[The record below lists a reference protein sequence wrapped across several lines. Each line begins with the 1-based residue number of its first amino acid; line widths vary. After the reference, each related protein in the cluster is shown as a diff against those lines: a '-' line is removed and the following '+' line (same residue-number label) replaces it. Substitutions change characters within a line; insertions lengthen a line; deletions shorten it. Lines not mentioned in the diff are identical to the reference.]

1 MARFAVSFSQ
11 GNSCGMPWEYNQ
23 KVNNNNNNNNNK
35 ENKNKLLAET
45 IIWMFADKDLLF
57 KRLKDITFFYI
68 YFVQIIFFE
77 KNLYMYLTVVKT
89 VFRHVMK

>member
-23 KVNNNNNNNNNK
+23 KVNNNK

-77 KNLYMYLTVVKT
+77 KKLYMYLNVVKT
-89 VFRHVMK
+89 VFWHVMK